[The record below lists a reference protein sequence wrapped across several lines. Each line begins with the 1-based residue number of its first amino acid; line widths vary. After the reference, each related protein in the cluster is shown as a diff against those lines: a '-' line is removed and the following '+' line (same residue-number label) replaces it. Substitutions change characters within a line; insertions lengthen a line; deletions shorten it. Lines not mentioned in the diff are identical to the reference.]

1 MDGLLSVVLRLLVSS
16 SETILNSSIPK
27 LTVKYL
33 EWQNR
38 ELKTDM
44 EISMVLL
51 DCEEVKAIKSLV
63 YLKQTQN
70 ALGHRYK
77 TAGLV
82 FNYQK

>member
-1 MDGLLSVVLRLLVSS
+1 
-16 SETILNSSIPK
+16 
-27 LTVKYL
+27 
-33 EWQNR
+33 
-38 ELKTDM
+38 M

-51 DCEEVKAIKSLV
+51 DCEEVKAIKLV